1 MEPKPLLELKPL
13 RAAPDLAEAGLEWL
27 RRLAHE
33 RRYSLNTVKAYHRDL
48 SQFLSFMATNDRSL
62 LGLAEVNKLK
72 PADIRPFIAS
82 RRAQG
87 VGTPS
92 ITRTMASLRTFAR
105 FLEREGLAKAAPFV
119 ALRTPRN
126 ARRLPR
132 PLSVDDALALVNPP
146 QQLLEDT
153 ASPWI
158 SARDV
163 AVMTLLYGA
172 GLRIAEACAV
182 LRRDAPINGV
192 DSLRIIGKGGMQR
205 DVPVLPVV
213 SKAIAEYIRL
223 CPYYLHPDRPLFMG
237 ERGGTMSPRIIQKKV
252 AMLRRRMGLPN
263 NATPHALRHS
273 FATHLLERGAGLRT
287 LQELLGHSDLKTTQ
301 GYTAVNGKRLL
312 EVYQAAHPRAR
323 RREST

>member
-1 MEPKPLLELKPL
+1 MIELKPL
-13 RAAPDLAEAGLEWL
+13 MAAPDLAQAGLEWL

-48 SQFLSFMATNDRSL
+48 SQFLSFMAVNDRSL
-62 LGLAEVNKLK
+62 LSLDQVNKLK

-87 VGTPS
+87 IGASS
-92 ITRTMASLRTFAR
+92 IARTMTSLRTFAR
-105 FLEREGLAKAAPFV
+105 YLEREGLAKAAPFI
-119 ALRTPRN
+119 ALTTPRS
-126 ARRLPR
+126 ARKLPR

-172 GLRIAEACAV
+172 GLRIAEACSV
-182 LRRDAPINGV
+182 LRRDAPINGL
-192 DSLRIIGKGGMQR
+192 DTLRVTGKGDMQR

-237 ERGGTMSPRIIQKKV
+237 EQGGAMSPRVIQKKV
-252 AMLRRRMGLPN
+252 EMLRRRMGLSP

-273 FATHLLERGAGLRT
+273 FATHLLERGADLRS
-287 LQELLGHSDLKTTQ
+287 LQELLGHADLKTTQ
-301 GYTAVNGKRLL
+301 GYTAVNGKRLM

-323 RREST
+323 CKEST